1 MAKVAVPS
9 QTLQHKLIRCVNCL
23 QLFNVKL
30 VVHIVTNV
38 LERFKYKLKT
48 NEIMQQVAQVAVC
61 LQINTKEMNELR
73 TDVTYF

>member
-1 MAKVAVPS
+1 
-9 QTLQHKLIRCVNCL
+9 
-23 QLFNVKL
+23 
-30 VVHIVTNV
+30 VTNV